1 MQVTQ
6 IKDLVNNT
14 LKQIDGE
21 SALLNDDLTNTVD
34 IGNEIFNKDNVDNY
48 VHKLIDRIG
57 QTVFNNRQYQ
67 GSAPSVLMT
76 AWEFGSVLEK
86 IDSELP
92 DSEENDSWNLKDGQ
106 SYDPNIFYQ
115 PKVSAKFFN
124 SRVTFDIPMSFTQRQ
139 VKDSFNS
146 ATELNGFLSMLNTN
160 VSNAMTINIDN
171 LIMKTMNNMTGSIL
185 NGTNSMQKVNLLA
198 LYNQQSGKSLKAANA
213 LIDPDFIKFTN
224 LFINTTR
231 SRLTKISTLFN
242 AGGKKRFTPVTEQHL
257 VLLADLANAS
267 KVYLES
273 NTYHDNN
280 VQLDGYETVP
290 YWQGTGKDYG
300 FDSTSAIDV
309 TVKTGNSQTEVKQSG
324 ILGVLFDTQALGVA
338 CSNQRVTT
346 NYNPKAE
353 FYTNFNKYDAS
364 YFNDLNENY
373 IVFYIDDTTAPAD
386 KQSDMLK

>member
-1 MQVTQ
+1 MKVTQ

-21 SALLNDDLTNTVD
+21 SALLNEDLSNTVD
-34 IGNEIFNKDNVDNY
+34 VGNEIFNTDNVDNY

-57 QTVFNNRQYQ
+57 QTVFNSRQYQ
-67 GSAPSVLMT
+67 GSAPSILMT
-76 AWEFGSVLEK
+76 SWEFGSVLEK
-86 IDSELP
+86 VDTELP

-124 SRVTFDIPMSFTQRQ
+124 SLVTFDIPMSFTQRQ

-146 ATELNGFLSMLNTN
+146 ATELNGFLSMLNTS

-198 LYNQQSGKSLKAANA
+198 LYNQQSGKSVKRSDA
-213 LIDPDFIKFTN
+213 LIDPDFIKFAN

-300 FDSTSAIDV
+300 FDSTSAVDV
-309 TVKTGNSQTEVKQSG
+309 TVKTGNSPTEVKQSG

-373 IVFYIDDTTAPAD
+373 IVFYIADTTAPAG
-386 KQSDMLK
+386 K

>member
-1 MQVTQ
+1 MKVTQ

-21 SALLNDDLTNTVD
+21 SALLNEDLSNTVD
-34 IGNEIFNKDNVDNY
+34 VGNEIFNTDNVDNY

-57 QTVFNNRQYQ
+57 QTVFNSRQYQ
-67 GSAPSVLMT
+67 GSAPSILMT
-76 AWEFGSVLEK
+76 SWEFGSVLEK

-92 DSEENDSWNLKDGQ
+92 DSEVNDSWNLKDGQ

-146 ATELNGFLSMLNTN
+146 AAELNGFLSMLNTSVN
-160 VSNAMTINIDN
+160 NAMTIEIDN
-171 LIMKTMNNMTGSIL
+171 LIMKTINNMTGSVL
-185 NGTNSMQKVNLLA
+185 TGTNAMQKVNLLA
-198 LYNQQSGKSLKAANA
+198 LYNKQSGKSLKSAGA
-213 LIDPDFIKFTN
+213 LIDSDFIKFAN
-224 LFINTTR
+224 LYINTIC

-242 AGGKKRFTPVTEQHL
+242 AGGKKRFTPATEQHL
-257 VLLADLANAS
+257 ILLADLANAS

-273 NTYHDNN
+273 NTYHDGD
-280 VQLDGYETVP
+280 VQLNDYETVP

-309 TVKTGNSQTEVKQSG
+309 TVKAGSNTKEVKQSG

-353 FYTNFNKYDAS
+353 FYTNFTKYDAS

-373 IVFYIDDTTAPAD
+373 IVFYISDTTTTDPVG
-386 KQSDMLK
+386 K